1 MSVEE
6 AKAYVVNMKLAER
19 LTEAVNA
26 AIKEMPAKPYTFLV
40 KCRRIT
46 RNSRAAALS
55 SRARPQ
61 AEHLS
66 SNASSEPGAPGS
78 PPPDARLA
86 PEVASYLERHKFAVL
101 LKSAVDAVLETM
113 PADPIPALVAF
124 FEKEQAAQSFTS
136 VAQVRR
142 KFVEFFETRA
152 AHTHWPSSP
161 VVPHD
166 DPTLLFINAGMN
178 QFKPVFL
185 GQVRAARPRPPHP
198 TCPRRRRHTRE
209 R

>member
-1 MSVEE
+1 M
-6 AKAYVVNMKLAER
+6 
-19 LTEAVNA
+19 
-26 AIKEMPAKPYTFLV
+26 
-40 KCRRIT
+40 
-46 RNSRAAALS
+46 
-55 SRARPQ
+55 
-61 AEHLS
+61 
-66 SNASSEPGAPGS
+66 
-78 PPPDARLA
+78 
-86 PEVASYLERHKFAVL
+86 ASYLERHKFAVL

-185 GQVRAARPRPPHP
+185 GQVRAARPTRPAPMP
-198 TCPRRRRHTRE
+198 TAAAAHAGAMTTNLEAVADPPLTILPLFHLSRPSSRVAAAATPPTRAAPLRLRHRRPTPPACRRTRTAQC
-209 R
+209 RS

>member
-1 MSVEE
+1 M
-6 AKAYVVNMKLAER
+6 
-19 LTEAVNA
+19 
-26 AIKEMPAKPYTFLV
+26 
-40 KCRRIT
+40 
-46 RNSRAAALS
+46 
-55 SRARPQ
+55 
-61 AEHLS
+61 
-66 SNASSEPGAPGS
+66 
-78 PPPDARLA
+78 
-86 PEVASYLERHKFAVL
+86 ASYLERHKFAVL

-185 GQVRAARPRPPHP
+185 GQARAACPHP
-198 TCPRRRRHTRE
+198 PPTPLPTAAAAHAGAMTTNLEAVADPPLTILPLFHLSRPSSRVAAAATPPTRAAPLRLRHRRHAPSSRRRTRTAQC
-209 R
+209 RS

>member
-1 MSVEE
+1 M
-6 AKAYVVNMKLAER
+6 
-19 LTEAVNA
+19 
-26 AIKEMPAKPYTFLV
+26 
-40 KCRRIT
+40 
-46 RNSRAAALS
+46 
-55 SRARPQ
+55 
-61 AEHLS
+61 
-66 SNASSEPGAPGS
+66 
-78 PPPDARLA
+78 
-86 PEVASYLERHKFAVL
+86 ASYLERHKFAVL

-185 GQVRAARPRPPHP
+185 GQARRARPTRPTP
-198 TCPRRRRHTRE
+198 CPRRRRHTRE

>member
-1 MSVEE
+1 M
-6 AKAYVVNMKLAER
+6 
-19 LTEAVNA
+19 
-26 AIKEMPAKPYTFLV
+26 
-40 KCRRIT
+40 
-46 RNSRAAALS
+46 
-55 SRARPQ
+55 
-61 AEHLS
+61 
-66 SNASSEPGAPGS
+66 
-78 PPPDARLA
+78 
-86 PEVASYLERHKFAVL
+86 ASYLERHKFAVL

-185 GQVRAARPRPPHP
+185 GQARAARPRPPHP
-198 TCPRRRRHTRE
+198 SAHGGGGARRGSDDDEPGGCCRPTADDPSIISPFSAELPRRRRRHATHARRAAAPPPPPTRAALA
-209 R
+209 RRRTRPAQCRS

>member
-1 MSVEE
+1 
-6 AKAYVVNMKLAER
+6 
-19 LTEAVNA
+19 
-26 AIKEMPAKPYTFLV
+26 MPPH
-40 KCRRIT
+40 

-55 SRARPQ
+55 PCALPQ

-185 GQVRAARPRPPHP
+185 GQVRAARPTRPSP
-198 TCPRRRRHTRE
+198 TCPRRRRRTRE

>member
-1 MSVEE
+1 M
-6 AKAYVVNMKLAER
+6 L
-19 LTEAVNA
+19 
-26 AIKEMPAKPYTFLV
+26 PHP
-40 KCRRIT
+40 

-198 TCPRRRRHTRE
+198 TCPRRRRRTRE